1 MNKSTPHK
9 EHSPVEEFTAYPA
22 AVLQMEQLVRE
33 LQVRQ
38 FGMEQA

>member
-9 EHSPVEEFTAYPA
+9 EHSPVVELTAYPP
-22 AVLQMEQLVRE
+22 AVSQIEQLASE
-33 LQVRQ
+33 LQDWQ